1 MFATANRHEASKFNN
16 LFICH
21 VDLMPVAAA
30 FQRYVNW
37 RSLIMYKLRL
47 SLRGGTCVGKHRW
60 MDEQIEGQN

>member
-30 FQRYVNW
+30 FQRT
-37 RSLIMYKLRL
+37 LIGGRL
-47 SLRGGTCVGKHRW
+47 LCTSSGYL
-60 MDEQIEGQN
+60 